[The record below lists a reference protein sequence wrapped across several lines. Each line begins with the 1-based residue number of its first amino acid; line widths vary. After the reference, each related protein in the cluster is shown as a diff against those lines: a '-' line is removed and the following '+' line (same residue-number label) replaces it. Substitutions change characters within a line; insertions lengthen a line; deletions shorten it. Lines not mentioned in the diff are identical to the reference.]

1 MPLVSMS
8 SLLKGAYAGGYGVG
22 YFEAWDG
29 YSLEAVVEAAEA
41 ERSPVIIGF
50 GCMMVSSD
58 WLNDGGVEILGALGR
73 QAAERAAVPTA
84 FLLNETHT
92 FEQAERGIAAG
103 FQTVMMDTSAWDWD
117 RAVEAVKRLT
127 DIAHAAGA
135 TVEAELG
142 RLPDAVVEGGIDDS
156 KAFLTDPDQAAEFV
170 QKTGVDF
177 LAVSIGNIHL
187 LTNGYAPVD
196 MDHLERIHQR
206 VSIPLVIH
214 GGTSFPPS
222 AVSRAIANNAVK
234 FNVGTIL
241 KKSFW
246 EGMRE
251 AVLNAPTPVNVHD
264 TLGSHKDSDV
274 LNAGKARMKAKVQEL
289 MRLYGSSGKAE

>member
-1 MPLVSMS
+1 MPLVSMTT
-8 SLLKGAYAGGYGVG
+8 LLERAYAGGYGVG
-22 YFEAWDG
+22 YFEAWDS

-41 ERSPVIIGF
+41 EHSPVIIGF
-50 GCMMVSSD
+50 GCMMVSST
-58 WLNDGGVEILGALGR
+58 WLDNNGVGILGALGR
-73 QAAERAAVPTA
+73 QAAERATVPTA

-92 FEQAERGIAAG
+92 FEQAEHGIGDG
-103 FQTVMMDTSAWDWD
+103 FNTVMMDTSAWDWD
-117 RAVEAVKRLT
+117 RSIEAVKRLVT
-127 DIAHAAGA
+127 IAHAAGA

-142 RLPDAVVEGGIDDS
+142 RLPDAVADGIDDS
-156 KAFLTDPDQAAEFV
+156 TAFLTDPDQAAEFV
-170 QKTGVDF
+170 RLTGVDF
-177 LAVSIGNIHL
+177 LAVSIGNVHL

-196 MDHLERIHQR
+196 MDHLEHIHQR

-222 AVSRAIANNAVK
+222 AVPRAIANNAVK

-246 EGMRE
+246 EGINE
-251 AVLNAPTPVNVHD
+251 AILNAPAPVNVHD
-264 TLGSHKDSDV
+264 TLGSHKEADV

-289 MRLYGSSGKAE
+289 MRLYGSSGRAE

>member
-1 MPLVSMS
+1 MS
-8 SLLKGAYAGGYGVG
+8 TLLERAYAGGYGVG
-22 YFEAWDG
+22 YFEAWDS

-50 GCMMVSSD
+50 GCMMVSSA

-73 QAAERAAVPTA
+73 QAAERAAVPTG

-117 RAVEAVKRLT
+117 HAVGAVKRLT

-156 KAFLTDPDQAAEFV
+156 KAFFTDPDQAAEFV

-246 EGMRE
+246 EGMRG
-251 AVLNAPTPVNVHD
+251 AVLNAPAPVNVHD

>member
-1 MPLVSMS
+1 MPLVSMTT
-8 SLLKGAYAGGYGVG
+8 LLERAYAGGYGVG
-22 YFEAWDG
+22 YFEAWDS

-58 WLNDGGVEILGALGR
+58 WLDKGGVEILGALGR
-73 QAAERAAVPTA
+73 QAAERISVPTA
-84 FLLNETHT
+84 FILNETHT

-103 FQTVMMDTSAWDWD
+103 FNTVMMDTSAWDWD
-117 RAVEAVKRLT
+117 RSIEAIQRLVA
-127 DIAHAAGA
+127 IARASNA

-142 RLPDAVVEGGIDDS
+142 RLPDAVEDGIDDS
-156 KAFLTDPDQAAEFV
+156 TAFLTDPDQAAEFV
-170 QKTGVDF
+170 RQTGVDF

-196 MDHLERIHQR
+196 MDHLERIRQR
-206 VSIPLVIH
+206 VNIPFVIH

-222 AVSRAIANNAVK
+222 AVPRAIANNAVK
-234 FNVGTIL
+234 FNVGTVL

-246 EGMRE
+246 EGTRE
-251 AVLNAPTPVNVHD
+251 VVLNAPVPVNVHD
-264 TLGSHKDSDV
+264 TLGSHKDTDA

-289 MRLYGSSGKAE
+289 MRLYGSSGKAL